1 MLIVLSLNF
10 LVHYHFQRHY
20 ILVEAVH
27 FTLLYFM
34 YREVCLSAQS
44 SVNSESERNTFIEHN
59 IESLNKQGSNAMD
72 YLQNADYHQNES

>member
-1 MLIVLSLNF
+1 
-10 LVHYHFQRHY
+10 
-20 ILVEAVH
+20 
-27 FTLLYFM
+27 M

-44 SVNSESERNTFIEHN
+44 SVNSESERNTFIDHN